1 MLKHELAY
9 VEKNFATSSNWAIE
23 CRFISHDAM
32 AGKKN
37 LIGPSEHVSKM
48 LRESIATVLNMMI
61 NQGAT
66 GQGNDE
72 TN

>member
-1 MLKHELAY
+1 
-9 VEKNFATSSNWAIE
+9 
-23 CRFISHDAM
+23 M